1 MNNSILTKMSDRT
14 L

>member
-1 MNNSILTKMSDRT
+1 MSDRT